1 MKSII
6 RANSSMKFPIEPA
19 LVVERL
25 FLRVRGQF
33 QLGIGELKAAL
44 DVIQGGWNCEDTQ
57 VLAQILRLLWCHSLD
72 DRRSFDVS
80 WEDLMREVQPQKL
93 PSSAINETDVQQMSN
108 LEPVS
113 PEVVVEPQ
121 KWLSATQD
129 DTPTQNWGIELVQA
143 PPPLVGSE
151 EEIWH
156 DLPVNRRSLAY
167 GWRVLRRFKADGVL
181 DVVDVMATVEQ
192 TARQGFYVAPV
203 LQRRLVNQAR
213 LLLLIDREGSMV
225 PFHRFSQEVVQT
237 AQEDYDVAAIKV
249 AYFHNILY
257 EYVYEDEHMTQPI
270 ELEHLLE
277 WCNQETIVLIVSDG
291 GAARRNR
298 RLERITAVT
307 KFLANLRAHTS
318 LISWL
323 NPVPQE
329 RWEGTSAEILA
340 YAVPMVAMTNDG
352 FQQAINLVR
361 G

>member
-1 MKSII
+1 MKSTTKT
-6 RANSSMKFPIEPA
+6 NSPTKLLIEPA
-19 LVVERL
+19 LAVEML
-25 FLRVRGQF
+25 FLRVRKRF
-33 QLGIGELKAAL
+33 QLGIGELEAAL
-44 DVIQGGWNCEDTQ
+44 DAVLGGWNCEYEQ
-57 VLAQILRLLWCHSLD
+57 ELAQILRLLWCHSPE
-72 DRRSFDVS
+72 DRRPFDES
-80 WEDLMREVQPQKL
+80 WEDLMIEVRPQKSSL
-93 PSSAINETDVQQMSN
+93 PIAMNKTDQQ
-108 LEPVS
+108 LEGEPTAQ
-113 PEVVVEPQ
+113 EVVEGRQ
-121 KWLSATQD
+121 WLSSKQYD
-129 DTPTQNWGIELVQA
+129 RPTQNWGVELVQA
-143 PPPLVGSE
+143 PPPLAGNE

-156 DLPVNRRSLAY
+156 DLPVDRRSLAY
-167 GWRVLRRFKADGVL
+167 GWRILRRFKADGVL

-237 AQEDYDVAAIKV
+237 AQEDYDETAIKV

-257 EYVYEDEHMTQPI
+257 EYVYEDEHMIKLI
-270 ELEHLLE
+270 ELDNLLE

-298 RLERITAVT
+298 RLERITATT
-307 KFLANLRAHTS
+307 KFLANLRANTS
-318 LISWL
+318 LIGWL

-340 YAVPMVAMTNDG
+340 YAVPMVVMTNDG
-352 FQQAINLVR
+352 FQQAIGLVR

>member
-1 MKSII
+1 MKSTI
-6 RANSSMKFPIEPA
+6 RAISPMKLSIEPA

-25 FLRVRGQF
+25 FLRVRQRF
-33 QLGIGELKAAL
+33 QLGIGELEAAL
-44 DVIQGGWNCEDTQ
+44 DAVQGGWDCENAHI
-57 VLAQILRLLWCHSLD
+57 LAQVLRLLWCHSQE
-72 DRRSFDVS
+72 DRRSFDTN
-80 WEDLMREVQPQKL
+80 WEDLMKEVQPQKSL
-93 PSSAINETDVQQMSN
+93 SPAINEADEQPMSDR
-108 LEPVS
+108 EVIQEIVS
-113 PEVVVEPQ
+113 EKQ
-121 KWLSATQD
+121 NYLSTTQN
-129 DTPTQNWGIELVQA
+129 DTLTQNWGIELVQA
-143 PPPLVGSE
+143 PPLLVGNE

-156 DLPVNRRSLAY
+156 DLPVTRRSLAY

-257 EYVYEDEHMTQPI
+257 EYVYEDEHMTRPI
-270 ELEHLLE
+270 KLDDLLE
-277 WCNQETIVLIVSDG
+277 WCNQETIVLVVSDG
-291 GAARRNR
+291 GAARGNR

-307 KFLANLRAHTS
+307 KFLANLRTHAS

-340 YAVPMVAMTNDG
+340 YAVPMVVMTNDG
-352 FQQAINLVR
+352 FQQAIDLVR
-361 G
+361 R